1 MDFRNKELKKINIL
15 FIVSILPPYPGGA
28 AVDYRSFLK
37 GLSGRED
44 LCNVSVLT
52 EKGCSKDVDNVA
64 FRDTLFNYDSAGA
77 GAKSRLRQAANYLLI
92 LWRIIS
98 AKEDIIHIH
107 ARYVYAKYAGRV
119 IWLALWLSRAKAV
132 VDIRDRFYDNFGF
145 GHHFIV
151 CSEELL
157 KYYSWVRNASCLP
170 VPVEVRASGR
180 KAPGRHIAY
189 FGSVARNKGILEL
202 VDGFKEYVKA
212 SKDPLELHIY
222 GHDMIGEQFLKNI
235 EGVDRIRFFGPIPNE
250 EVAER
255 ISECRGVVLPSK
267 SEGMPRVCL
276 ETMMLGRVLACHR
289 NVRSIFPCIPG
300 EFVLE
305 DLTPSEFNRVLTNIE
320 ASGGRASYD
329 YDFSVHAPE
338 NVTERLLELYSN
350 VLGYTYTREGACLS
364 Q

>member
-1 MDFRNKELKKINIL
+1 MDSRNKERKKMNIL

-28 AVDYRSFLK
+28 AVDYRSFLQ
-37 GLSGRED
+37 GLSKRDD
-44 LCNVSVLT
+44 LCKVSVLT
-52 EKGCSKDVDNVA
+52 EKGCSKGIDKVV
-64 FRDTLFNYDSAGA
+64 FMDTLFNYDSAGA
-77 GAKSRLRQAANYLLI
+77 GAKSRIRQAANYLLI

-107 ARYVYAKYAGRV
+107 ARYVYSKYAGRV
-119 IWLALWLSRAKAV
+119 IWLALLLSRAKAV

-157 KYYSWVRNASCLP
+157 RYYSWVRNATCLP
-170 VPVEVRASGR
+170 VPVDVKASAR

-202 VDGFKEYVKA
+202 VDGFKEYIKA

-222 GHDMIGEQFLKNI
+222 GQDMIGEQFIKSM
-235 EGVDRIRFFGPIPNE
+235 EGVDRIRFFGPIPAE
-250 EVAER
+250 EVPER
-255 ISECRGVVLPSK
+255 ISECRGVVLPSE

-289 NVRSIFPCIPG
+289 NVGAIFPCIPE

-305 DLTPSEFNRVLTNIE
+305 DLTPSEFKRVLTNME
-320 ASGGRASYD
+320 VSGGHATYD
-329 YDFSVHAPE
+329 YDFSAHAPE
-338 NVTERLLELYSN
+338 NVSERLLELYTK
-350 VLGYTYTREGACLS
+350 VLGYTYKREGACSS